1 MTDAAADMAPF
12 HATASRGGPEKPL
25 RVAIAAADP
34 LRRRGLEAIVT
45 GAGHRLVALPGE
57 ADVVLADGE
66 SDLQFELQSPGLPV
80 VALAAA
86 EAGQAGLLPRAA
98 TPAQIDAAL
107 RAVAAGLVVRP
118 APGFTFPSSRPAFRA
133 LADAPPPLLSPREAE
148 ILALI
153 GDGLSNKE
161 VARRLGISGHTVK
174 FHIESLFRKLAAG
187 SRAEAVRKGLR
198 QGLIE
203 L

>member
-1 MTDAAADMAPF
+1 VTDPAA
-12 HATASRGGPEKPL
+12 PL
-25 RVAIAAADP
+25 SVAIATSDP

-45 GAGHRLVALPGE
+45 GAGHRPAATPEE
-57 ADVVLADGE
+57 ADVALADGE
-66 SDLQFELQSPGLPV
+66 AAEPPGLPV
-80 VALAAA
+80 VALGAV
-86 EAGQAGLLPRAA
+86 EGGQAGLLPRDA

-107 RAVAAGLVVRP
+107 RAAAAGLRVRAGEWP
-118 APGFTFPSSRPAFRA
+118 HPAFHA
-133 LADAPPPLLSPREAE
+133 LADAAPPLLSPREAE

-161 VARRLGISGHTVK
+161 MARRLGISGHTVK
-174 FHIESLFRKLAAG
+174 FHIESLFRKLAVG

>member
-1 MTDAAADMAPF
+1 MTGDAADAAPL
-12 HATASRGGPEKPL
+12 SVL
-25 RVAIAAADP
+25 IAAADP

-45 GAGHRLVALPGE
+45 GAGHRVVARPDEAEVALVDGA
-57 ADVVLADGE
+57 ADE
-66 SDLQFELQSPGLPV
+66 TEGLPLPV
-80 VALAAA
+80 IALGAA
-86 EAGQAGLLPRAA
+86 EAGQAGLLPGNA
-98 TPAQIDAAL
+98 TPTQIDAAL
-107 RAVAAGLVVRP
+107 RAAAAGLVVRAAAFRGP
-118 APGFTFPSSRPAFRA
+118 HATASRGVGPRPVFRA
-133 LADAPPPLLSPREAE
+133 LADTAPPLLSPREAE

-153 GDGLSNKE
+153 GDGLSNKA

-174 FHIESLFRKLAAG
+174 FHIESLFRKLAAT

>member
-1 MTDAAADMAPF
+1 MTDAAED
-12 HATASRGGPEKPL
+12 ASSPL
-25 RVAIAAADP
+25 RVLIAAADP
-34 LRRRGLEAIVT
+34 LRRRGLAAIIS
-45 GAGHRLVALPGE
+45 GAGHRVAASPGE
-57 ADVVLADGE
+57 ADVALIDGTADAAG
-66 SDLQFELQSPGLPV
+66 GLPPLGLPI
-80 VALAAA
+80 VALGAA
-86 EAGQAGLLPRAA
+86 EAGQAGLLTGDA

-107 RAVAAGLVVRP
+107 RAAAAGLVVRTGE
-118 APGFTFPSSRPAFRA
+118 APRSGFRA
-133 LADAPPPLLSPREAE
+133 LAEEAPPLLSPREAQ

>member
-1 MTDAAADMAPF
+1 MTTPPEAAQP
-12 HATASRGGPEKPL
+12 PPPL
-25 RVAIAAADP
+25 RVRIVASDP
-34 LRRRGLEAIVT
+34 LRRLALETIVAQ
-45 GAGHRLVALPGE
+45 AGHRIDDAG
-57 ADVVLADGE
+57 DVVLADGGAE
-66 SDLQFELQSPGLPV
+66 VADEQPV
-80 VALAAA
+80 LALGTE
-86 EAGQAGLLPRAA
+86 EAGQAGRLPPDA

-107 RAVAAGLVVRP
+107 RAVAAGLIVRAEEP
-118 APGFTFPSSRPAFRA
+118 PRRTFGS
-133 LADAPPPLLSPREAE
+133 ADEAGSLLSPREVE

-174 FHIESLFRKLAAG
+174 FHIESVFRKLAAG
-187 SRAEAVRKGLR
+187 SRAEAVHKGLR

>member
-1 MTDAAADMAPF
+1 MSGDAAEAAP
-12 HATASRGGPEKPL
+12 L
-25 RVAIAAADP
+25 CVLIAAADP

-45 GAGHRLVALPGE
+45 GAGHRLAATPDE
-57 ADVVLADGE
+57 ADVALADGAAE
-66 SDLQFELQSPGLPV
+66 VAGGVPSLELPV
-80 VALAAA
+80 IALGAA
-86 EAGQAGLLPRAA
+86 EAGQAGLLPDDAA
-98 TPAQIDAAL
+98 PAQIAAAL
-107 RAVAAGLVVRP
+107 RAVAAGLVVRAAAFQGP
-118 APGFTFPSSRPAFRA
+118 HAAASRGAGPRPAFRA
-133 LADAPPPLLSPREAE
+133 LAASPPLLSPREAE

-153 GDGLSNKE
+153 GDGLSNKA

-174 FHIESLFRKLAAG
+174 FHVESLYRKLAVA

>member
-1 MTDAAADMAPF
+1 MTTPSEVAQP
-12 HATASRGGPEKPL
+12 PPPL
-25 RVAIAAADP
+25 RVRIVASDP
-34 LRRRGLEAIVT
+34 LRRLGLETIVRD
-45 GAGHRLVALPGE
+45 AGHWVDDSG
-57 ADVVLADGE
+57 DVVLVDGGDGVTDE
-66 SDLQFELQSPGLPV
+66 QPV
-80 VALAAA
+80 LALGA
-86 EAGQAGLLPRAA
+86 EEGGQAGRLPADA

-107 RAVAAGLVVRP
+107 RAVAAGLIVRADEP
-118 APGFTFPSSRPAFRA
+118 PRRTFGSAEEA
-133 LADAPPPLLSPREAE
+133 AAPLLSPREVE
-148 ILALI
+148 VLALI

-187 SRAEAVRKGLR
+187 SRAEAVHKGLR

>member
-1 MTDAAADMAPF
+1 MSADPEDAA
-12 HATASRGGPEKPL
+12 PL
-25 RVAIAAADP
+25 SVLIAAADP
-34 LRRRGLEAIVT
+34 LRRRGLAAIL
-45 GAGHRLVALPGE
+45 GAAGHRVAASPRE
-57 ADVVLADGE
+57 ADVVLADGAADAAE
-66 SDLQFELQSPGLPV
+66 RLSPPGLPI
-80 VALAAA
+80 VALGAA
-86 EAGQAGLLPRAA
+86 EAGQAGLLPAEA

-107 RAVAAGLVVRP
+107 RAAAAGLVVRAGE
-118 APGFTFPSSRPAFRA
+118 APRPVFSA
-133 LADAPPPLLSPREAE
+133 LAENAAPPLLSPREVE

-153 GDGLSNKE
+153 GDGLSNKQ

-174 FHIESLFRKLAAG
+174 FHIEGLFRKLAAG

>member
-1 MTDAAADMAPF
+1 MTEDAGDAA
-12 HATASRGGPEKPL
+12 PL
-25 RVAIAAADP
+25 SVLIAAADP

-45 GAGHRLVALPGE
+45 GAGHRPVARPDE
-57 ADVVLADGE
+57 ADVALVDGAADAAEGLAP
-66 SDLQFELQSPGLPV
+66 LGLPV
-80 VALAAA
+80 IALGAA
-86 EAGQAGLLPRAA
+86 EAGQAGLLPGNA

-107 RAVAAGLVVRP
+107 RAAAAGLVVRAAAFRGP
-118 APGFTFPSSRPAFRA
+118 HATASRGVGPRPVFRA
-133 LADAPPPLLSPREAE
+133 LADTAPPLLSPREAE

-153 GDGLSNKE
+153 GDGLSNKA

-174 FHIESLFRKLAAG
+174 FHIESLFRKLAAT

>member
-1 MTDAAADMAPF
+1 MIDAADA
-12 HATASRGGPEKPL
+12 EPL

-34 LRRRGLEAIVT
+34 VRRRGLEAIVA
-45 GAGHRLVALPGE
+45 GAGHRPVASPDE
-57 ADVVLADGE
+57 ADIVLADGE
-66 SDLQFELQSPGLPV
+66 TAEPAGAPPGGAPV
-80 VALAAA
+80 IALGAA

-98 TPAQIDAAL
+98 TPAQIAAAL
-107 RAVAAGLVVRP
+107 RAVAAGLVVRA
-118 APGFTFPSSRPAFRA
+118 APHFPVSPPRPAFRA
-133 LADAPPPLLSPREAE
+133 LADAAAPLLSPREAE

-187 SRAEAVRKGLR
+187 SRAEAVRKGLQ

>member
-1 MTDAAADMAPF
+1 MTKPPE
-12 HATASRGGPEKPL
+12 TAQPPPPL
-25 RVAIAAADP
+25 RVRIVAPDP
-34 LRRRGLEAIVT
+34 LRRLGLQTIVAQ
-45 GAGHRLVALPGE
+45 AGHRVTDDAGD
-57 ADVVLADGE
+57 ADVVLADGGTE
-66 SDLQFELQSPGLPV
+66 VADERPV
-80 VALAAA
+80 LALGAE
-86 EAGQAGLLPRAA
+86 EAGQAGRLPPGA

-107 RAVAAGLVVRP
+107 RAIASGLIVRDEEPLRRTFGPAEEAG
-118 APGFTFPSSRPAFRA
+118 
-133 LADAPPPLLSPREAE
+133 PLLSPREVE

-187 SRAEAVRKGLR
+187 SRAEAVHKGLR

>member
-1 MTDAAADMAPF
+1 MTDAAEDA
-12 HATASRGGPEKPL
+12 ASSL
-25 RVAIAAADP
+25 RVLIRAADP
-34 LRRRGLEAIVT
+34 LRRRGLAAIVS
-45 GAGHRLVALPGE
+45 GAGHRPVSNTDE
-57 ADVVLADGE
+57 ADVVLADGAADTAE
-66 SDLQFELQSPGLPV
+66 GLPAGIPI
-80 VALAAA
+80 VALGAA
-86 EAGQAGLLPRAA
+86 EAGQAGLLPGEA

-107 RAVAAGLVVRP
+107 RAAAAGLIVRAGE
-118 APGFTFPSSRPAFRA
+118 APRPVFRA
-133 LADAPPPLLSPREAE
+133 LAEAPPPLLSPREAQ

>member
-1 MTDAAADMAPF
+1 MTTP
-12 HATASRGGPEKPL
+12 PEEAQPPPPL
-25 RVAIAAADP
+25 RVRIAASDP
-34 LRRRGLEAIVT
+34 LRRLGLETIVRE
-45 GAGHRLVALPGE
+45 AGHRIDDA
-57 ADVVLADGE
+57 ADVVLADADGE
-66 SDLQFELQSPGLPV
+66 VADGQPV
-80 VALAAA
+80 LALGAE
-86 EAGQAGLLPRAA
+86 EAGQAGRLPPDA

-107 RAVAAGLVVRP
+107 RAVAAGLIVRTREP
-118 APGFTFPSSRPAFRA
+118 PRRTFGSAEEAAS
-133 LADAPPPLLSPREAE
+133 LLSPREVE
-148 ILALI
+148 VLALI

-187 SRAEAVRKGLR
+187 SRAEAVHKGLR

>member
-1 MTDAAADMAPF
+1 MSEDAAPA
-12 HATASRGGPEKPL
+12 L
-25 RVAIAAADP
+25 RVLIAASDP
-34 LRRRGLEAIVT
+34 LRRRGLAAIVS
-45 GAGHRLVALPGE
+45 GAGHRQVTRPDE
-57 ADVVLADGE
+57 ADVVLADGAAE
-66 SDLQFELQSPGLPV
+66 AAEGLPV
-80 VALAAA
+80 VALGTA
-86 EAGQAGLLPRAA
+86 EAGQAGLLPGAA

-107 RAVAAGLVVRP
+107 RAAAAGLVVRTGE
-118 APGFTFPSSRPAFRA
+118 APRPVFRA
-133 LADAPPPLLSPREAE
+133 LAEAPPLLSPREAQ

-174 FHIESLFRKLAAG
+174 FHIESLFRKLAAT